1 MLRIRVKGDD
11 TVGSK
16 IVDSRKL
23 VLNVANV
30 GDAKSLA
37 IHG

>member
-1 MLRIRVKGDD
+1 MLKIRVKDD
-11 TVGSK
+11 NTAGSK
-16 IVDSRKL
+16 IVDNPKL